1 MLLGLSAETLAD
13 FTSRGVICRWV
24 ICTSWRH
31 VMADQLL
38 SGIKVV
44 ECGNLVSAPY
54 LGKLLADFGAEVIK
68 VEEPDGDSARKQ
80 GPFPGDT
87 PHPEKSGLFLYL
99 NTNKLGV
106 TLNLREP
113 KGQALLQSLCAQ
125 ADVLIHNYHPTV
137 MASLGL

>member
-1 MLLGLSAETLAD
+1 
-13 FTSRGVICRWV
+13 
-24 ICTSWRH
+24 
-31 VMADQLL
+31 MADQLL

-54 LGKLLADFGAEVIK
+54 VGKLLADFGAEVIK
-68 VEEPDGDSARKQ
+68 IEETTGDSARTR

-113 KGQALLQSLCAQ
+113 KGRALLQSLCSQ
-125 ADVLIHNYHPTV
+125 ADVLIHN
-137 MASLGL
+137 